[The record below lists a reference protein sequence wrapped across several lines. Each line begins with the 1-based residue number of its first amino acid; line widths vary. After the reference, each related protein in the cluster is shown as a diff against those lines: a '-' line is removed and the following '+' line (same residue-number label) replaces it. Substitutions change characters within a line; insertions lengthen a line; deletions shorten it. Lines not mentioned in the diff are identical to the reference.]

1 MDNLTITIM
10 LFLAACV
17 GVVLLLMYLQYRK
30 NQKPIE
36 VNVENMP
43 TIPTPLTA
51 AVTKYPGDTE
61 NSPKGGVGHL
71 EALATEYYSQYMKG
85 THSGRVSLSD
95 KASLNVVMNILK
107 QKFHKV
113 TVVYR
118 DIQDKEEGTI
128 FLECTNIASMIEYK
142 AYVGLWWNLKS
153 CDEYTSKNGDWNMRK
168 HASLKQEGKDFQM
181 VVSSVIIYPDPTKQT
196 SIKEESFKL
205 AIEQARVKRIDRK
218 IEEAKFY
225 NLVKSTWGYNLV
237 AMGIPGDWNLRKEE
251 LDTNYG
257 NTHMGFKAKFD
268 RYNIDKVL
276 FIAVQFLLHGKSV
289 ALNGVFGPG
298 KSRLLFH
305 IAHLLGQKEDVK
317 IVNTTAATLSQLF
330 ESGTDVSKILVSGFK
345 YILLCDE
352 MDDILEENESLFK
365 NLCDGTLGK
374 MYNVCMLFTFNKI
387 IDNYESSM
395 YRPGRVLLVEPKPM
409 NKEDAFKVVKRLSS
423 KEEEELTGKVFD
435 TQLYMDRIHNNEKVT
450 EVTLAV
456 VYDFLED
463 FEEIELEKKM
473 ESMFNA
479 TEKETVVSPLPT
491 EVKVPASVME
501 PAKIKLV
508 RKPQTRT

>member
-1 MDNLTITIM
+1 
-10 LFLAACV
+10 
-17 GVVLLLMYLQYRK
+17 
-30 NQKPIE
+30 
-36 VNVENMP
+36 
-43 TIPTPLTA
+43 
-51 AVTKYPGDTE
+51 
-61 NSPKGGVGHL
+61 
-71 EALATEYYSQYMKG
+71 
-85 THSGRVSLSD
+85 
-95 KASLNVVMNILK
+95 
-107 QKFHKV
+107 
-113 TVVYR
+113 
-118 DIQDKEEGTI
+118 
-128 FLECTNIASMIEYK
+128 
-142 AYVGLWWNLKS
+142 
-153 CDEYTSKNGDWNMRK
+153 
-168 HASLKQEGKDFQM
+168 
-181 VVSSVIIYPDPTKQT
+181 
-196 SIKEESFKL
+196 
-205 AIEQARVKRIDRK
+205 
-218 IEEAKFY
+218 
-225 NLVKSTWGYNLV
+225 
-237 AMGIPGDWNLRKEE
+237 
-251 LDTNYG
+251 
-257 NTHMGFKAKFD
+257 
-268 RYNIDKVL
+268 
-276 FIAVQFLLHGKSV
+276 
-289 ALNGVFGPG
+289 
-298 KSRLLFH
+298 
-305 IAHLLGQKEDVK
+305 
-317 IVNTTAATLSQLF
+317 
-330 ESGTDVSKILVSGFK
+330 
-345 YILLCDE
+345 